1 MSTCKTITFDEEGRS
16 RPLFWMAGRPVGL
29 EKLTLRLTQPSLA
42 GVGAGAELGNVML
55 QINDLGHF
63 SLAKKWGF

>member
-42 GVGAGAELGNVML
+42 GVGAELGNNRIANIVK
-55 QINDLGHF
+55 IIC
-63 SLAKKWGF
+63 